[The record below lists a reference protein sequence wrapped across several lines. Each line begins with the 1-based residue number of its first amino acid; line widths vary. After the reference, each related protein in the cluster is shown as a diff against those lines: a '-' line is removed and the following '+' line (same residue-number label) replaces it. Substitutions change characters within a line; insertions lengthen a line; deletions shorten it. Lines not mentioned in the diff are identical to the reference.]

1 MFLAKGKPLD
11 PDFIKFGEN
20 GFALKWYAVLIF
32 FGAFLAY
39 KLSQYFGK
47 KRGIKKEV
55 YSDLFLICFPL
66 GLVGARL
73 WFAISNLEA
82 MWNSSSFL
90 FNYLDSVPKIFNFLA
105 NVIAVWEGGLAV
117 QGGVILGVLSG
128 YIYFRKH
135 KPCSSFFELLDTVAP
150 NILIAQVIGRWG
162 NFFNG
167 EVFGACVDP
176 EQLKWLPDFILN
188 QQIYA
193 PKIYSVCLGK
203 AAQPLFLYEGIFNF
217 IGFILIT
224 FILRKFWTKGRCHG
238 DLSALYFVWYG
249 VVRISLEGLRYQ
261 EYIMEILGIPTSIA
275 LSAGF
280 IIAGVAWIALLRYL
294 VYKKNM
300 KQLIYSPFIKEDENV
315 SE

>member
-1 MFLAKGKPLD
+1 MFLVSGKPLS
-11 PDFIKFGEN
+11 PDFIKFSEN

-32 FGAFLAY
+32 LGAFLAY

-73 WFAISNLEA
+73 WFAISNLDA

-117 QGGVILGVLSG
+117 QGGVVLGVISG

-135 KPCSSFFELLDTVAP
+135 KPCSSFFDLLDTIAP

-193 PKIYSVCLGK
+193 PDIYAVCLGK
-203 AAQPLFLYEGIFNF
+203 AAQPLFLYEGILNLF
-217 IGFILIT
+217 GFIIIT
-224 FILRKFWTKGRCHG
+224 FVLRKFWIKGRCHG

-249 VVRISLEGLRYQ
+249 IVRISLEGLRYNVF
-261 EYIMEILGIPTSIA
+261 IMKILGIPTSIA
-275 LSAGF
+275 FSACF
-280 IIAGVAWIALLRYL
+280 ILGGIVWILITRYFAI
-294 VYKKNM
+294 KKN
-300 KQLIYSPFIKEDENV
+300 KQELFYTPYINKEENTN
-315 SE
+315 E